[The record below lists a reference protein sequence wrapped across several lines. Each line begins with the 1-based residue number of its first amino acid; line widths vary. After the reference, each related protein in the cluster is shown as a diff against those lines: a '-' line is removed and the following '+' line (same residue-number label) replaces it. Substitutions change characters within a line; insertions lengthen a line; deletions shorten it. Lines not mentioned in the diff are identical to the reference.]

1 MSEQKGKISLIGA
14 IAIIIGTVI
23 GASIFILLGP
33 VAGQAG
39 PGLYL
44 AYLIAFIP
52 AFFGSIYYAQLG
64 AAMPSVG
71 GSYFYSKKL
80 LSARAGYLVV
90 MSLIL
95 GGIGAI
101 VMLSLGFA
109 EYLQY
114 FFPNINIQLTAAGIV
129 LVLLAINLL
138 GLKTAEVF
146 QIFMTLW
153 ILLALVMFIV
163 PGVFAVDTQNLTPMF
178 PNGFGGLMMGSALAV
193 YSYVGYGIISEIGGN
208 IKDPTRNVPKAIFI
222 SLGIIA
228 VVYALVCF
236 VAVGVIPWETLANS
250 GASVAEAAQVF
261 LPSSV
266 ILFISVGALF
276 ATVTTIH
283 AVLMTVPG
291 DFTALSDE
299 GIFNK
304 KLHSK
309 VVNGTPVVPITFMSV
324 MAIISIFSGLSVVYF
339 TTITIVG
346 LLFNA
351 VIIGLAAWHLPKK
364 EKALYEAAPFRVKP
378 GLLKL
383 TVILGV
389 ISNIVFIALALLD
402 APSILLIFILWV
414 GVGFVLHKNKIPKK
428 QVEVENHQSIS

>member
-1 MSEQKGKISLIGA
+1 MNEQSGKISLVGA

-39 PGLYL
+39 PALYL
-44 AYLIAFIP
+44 AYMIAFIP

-64 AAMPSVG
+64 AAMPTTG
-71 GSYFYSKKL
+71 GSYFYSKRL
-80 LSARAGYLVV
+80 LSAKAGYMVV

-109 EYLQY
+109 EYLQF
-114 FFPNINIQLTAAGIV
+114 FFPNLNIQLTAAGIV

-138 GLKTAEVF
+138 GLKTAEIF
-146 QIFMTLW
+146 QILMTLW
-153 ILLALVMFIV
+153 ILLALLVFIV
-163 PGVFAVDTQNLTPMF
+163 PGLFAVDTQNLTPMF
-178 PNGFGGLMMGSALAV
+178 PNGFGGLMMGSVLAV

-208 IKDPTRNVPKAIFI
+208 IKDPTKNVPKAIFI

-228 VVYALVCF
+228 VVYAFVCF
-236 VAVGVIPWETLANS
+236 VAIGVIPWDTLANS

-266 ILFISVGALF
+266 IFFISIGALF
-276 ATVTTIH
+276 ATATTIH

-291 DFTALSDE
+291 DFIALSNE

-309 VVNGTPVVPITFMSV
+309 TVNGTPVVPIAFMSV
-324 MAIISIFSGLSVVYF
+324 LAIIGIFSGLSVVYF

-351 VIIGLAAWHLPKK
+351 VVIGIAAWHLPKK

-389 ISNIVFIALALLD
+389 ISNIVFITLALLD
-402 APSILLIFILWV
+402 APSIILIFVLWV
-414 GVGFVLHKNKIPKK
+414 GLGFLLHRNRIPKN
-428 QVEVENHQSIS
+428 EVVMESEKSIS